1 MGGEVNAIV
10 FGNSGTLG
18 AAVVEAFERSGTVVA
33 VPKRFPPDDP
43 LGIEQFLHRSSKPAH
58 PDSRS
63 NKYGSIVFA
72 QGVNISDS
80 VSTFQVKTFD
90 ETMEANVKFTIAAMR
105 RLIDAD
111 AIAEV
116 CRVVVVSSVWEQLGR
131 KDRLSYMISKAAVG
145 GLVRSMANDLG
156 SRNMLVNAVLPGPV
170 DSLMTRNMLSQ
181 EQIGE
186 LSQRVPLR
194 GMVTPDE
201 VARLVV
207 FLASAENT
215 SITGQSIFI
224 DRGMSIAEDL

>member
-1 MGGEVNAIV
+1 MSGEDNTIV
-10 FGNSGTLG
+10 FGGTGTLG
-18 AAVVEAFERSGTVVA
+18 AAVVQTFERLGTAVT
-33 VPKRFPPDDP
+33 VPKRLPPDDP
-43 LGIEQFLHRSSKPAH
+43 LGIEQLVQQSQYAVN
-58 PDSRS
+58 PDSTG

-80 VSTFQVKTFD
+80 VTTFDVKTFD
-90 ETMEANVKFTIAAMR
+90 AMMEANVKFTIAAMR

-116 CRVVVVSSVWEQLGR
+116 CRVVVVSSIWEQLGR

-170 DSLMTRNMLSQ
+170 DSLMTRKMLSQ
-181 EQIGE
+181 KQIDE
-186 LSQRVPLR
+186 LSKRVPLR
-194 GMVTPDE
+194 GMVTPNE

>member
-1 MGGEVNAIV
+1 MGGEVNALV

-58 PDSRS
+58 PDSHS

-80 VSTFQVKTFD
+80 VDTFREKAFD
-90 ETMEANVKFTIAAMR
+90 DTMEANVKFIIAAMQ
-105 RLIDAD
+105 RLIEAN
-111 AIAEV
+111 AIANA
-116 CRVVVVSSVWEQLGR
+116 CRVVVISSVWEQLGR
-131 KDRLSYMISKAAVG
+131 KNRLSYMVSKAAVG

-156 SRNMLVNAVLPGPV
+156 RRNVLINAVLPGPV
-170 DSLMTRNMLSQ
+170 DSLMTRNMLPH
-181 EQIGE
+181 EQISE
-186 LSQRVPLR
+186 LSERMPLR

-215 SITGQSIFI
+215 SITGQSVFI
-224 DRGMSIAEDL
+224 DRGMSIAEDF

>member
-10 FGNSGTLG
+10 FGSSGTLG
-18 AAVVEAFERSGTVVA
+18 AAVVRALERAGTA
-33 VPKRFPPDDP
+33 VTAPKRFPPDDP
-43 LGIEQFLHRSSKPAH
+43 LGIEQFLHGSSKITHPNSPA
-58 PDSRS
+58 R
-63 NKYGSIVFA
+63 KYGSIVFA

-80 VSTFQVKTFD
+80 VNDFQVEAFD
-90 ETMEANVKFTIAAMR
+90 HLMEANVKFIIAAMH
-105 RLIDAD
+105 RLIEADQIAD
-111 AIAEV
+111 A
-116 CRVVVVSSVWEQLGR
+116 CRVVVISSVWEQLGR

-181 EQIGE
+181 EQISE
-186 LSQRVPLR
+186 LSKRVPLR
-194 GMVTPDE
+194 GMVTPAE

>member
-1 MGGEVNAIV
+1 VSGEDNAIV
-10 FGNSGTLG
+10 FGGTGTLG
-18 AAVVEAFERSGTVVA
+18 AAVAQTFERLGTA
-33 VPKRFPPDDP
+33 VTLPKRFPPDDP

-186 LSQRVPLR
+186 LSKRVPLR

>member
-1 MGGEVNAIV
+1 
-10 FGNSGTLG
+10 
-18 AAVVEAFERSGTVVA
+18 
-33 VPKRFPPDDP
+33 
-43 LGIEQFLHRSSKPAH
+43 
-58 PDSRS
+58 
-63 NKYGSIVFA
+63 
-72 QGVNISDS
+72 
-80 VSTFQVKTFD
+80 
-90 ETMEANVKFTIAAMR
+90 
-105 RLIDAD
+105 
-111 AIAEV
+111 
-116 CRVVVVSSVWEQLGR
+116 LGR

-186 LSQRVPLR
+186 LSKRVPLR